1 MKEVKMKRFA
11 ILCLTLFLSLGA
23 AQEGLAQERFG
34 RINGVLRD
42 ADTGEPLLFAN
53 VSLKGT
59 GIGAASDNSGYYII
73 TNIPQGN
80 YTMLVSIIGY
90 QATQREISV
99 VAGLE
104 QRQDFEVNPIAIEGQ
119 EVIVT
124 GERQRFERQVEVSAV
139 SLSMRD
145 VKVMPAFVEADI
157 FRTLQ
162 LLPGVQSS
170 SDFSSALV
178 VRGGSPDENLI
189 MLDGIEIYNPF
200 HLGGVFSTFNADA
213 IADAEFLAGGFPAQY
228 GNRIS
233 SVLSITGR
241 EGDSKH
247 SLLFG
252 GKPLGKYFDISQ
264 VRGEVNLLSSK
275 LLLEGPI
282 AKGSW
287 MFSGRRTYF
296 DQLARIYYWAKDE
309 PMDWSYYFYDFQGK
323 VVQNINPTNRLSFS
337 HYKGRDR
344 ISFDLEQSDSK
355 VSFGW
360 DWGNS
365 TKSTEWRWVP
375 NSKFVST
382 MSLANTVYQFDV
394 NLSYSAVDT
403 SGTNAEAQF
412 IVFNEI
418 NDWTFKE
425 NLDWYINS
433 EHTATLGLEIKD
445 LGVRFNIGDG
455 NINFI
460 DEKENNT
467 IVSGIIQEKWQPNP
481 VIMLQAGLRTTK
493 YSAHDD
499 LYYEPRLGFKYLLNK
514 DLALKGAWG
523 IYNQFIF
530 TAQDED
536 AILSIVDF
544 WNPIPANYKAKTVQ
558 HFILGVEQWLGEG
571 YFASMETYYKP
582 YSNTLVINPNQAFE
596 DPNDDY
602 TEGTAQV
609 YGAEFLVKK
618 NTGKLTGWL
627 GFSYMDSKQE
637 FDFNNDGEIVESDG
651 EVYKSKYDQPFSTN
665 LVLSYSPS
673 VKNSFGLTMSA
684 SSSNLYTPTVGYAYT
699 QNGNSFNFN
708 NPYSDLTELKGTR
721 NSARYP
727 NYFRMDVSYTRVI
740 TPFDIDG
747 LFKFQIINVT
757 NHFNTFVY
765 NWDLS
770 AGTVEGIGMFPFL
783 PTFGVE
789 FKF

>member
-1 MKEVKMKRFA
+1 MRRYT
-11 ILCLTLFLSLGA
+11 LLSLTLILFMVGINQSI
-23 AQEGLAQERFG
+23 AQTRYG

-42 ADTGEPLLFAN
+42 AQTGEPLLYAN

-73 TNIPQGN
+73 TGIPAGN
-80 YTMLVSIIGY
+80 YTMQVTVIGHER
-90 QATQREISV
+90 TEREISV
-99 VAGLE
+99 IAGLE
-104 QRQDFEVNPIAIEGQ
+104 ERHDFEIQPMSIEGQ
-119 EVIVT
+119 EVVVT
-124 GERQRFERQVEVSAV
+124 AERQRFERQVEVSSI

-145 VKVMPAFVEADI
+145 VKVIPAFVEADI

-213 IADAEFLAGGFPAQY
+213 IADAEFLAGGFPAKY

-233 SVLSITGR
+233 SVLSITSR

-247 SLLFG
+247 SKLFG
-252 GKPLGKYFDISQ
+252 QKKLGEYFDISQ

-275 LLLEGPI
+275 ILAEGPV

-323 VVQNINPTNRLSFS
+323 VIQNINPTNRLSFA

-344 ISFDLEQSDSK
+344 IAFQLEQSEAK
-355 VSFGW
+355 VDFGW

-365 TKSTEWRWVP
+365 TKSIEWRWIP

-382 MSLANTVYQFDV
+382 LSAANTTYEFDV
-394 NLSYSAVDT
+394 NLAYSATD
-403 SGTNAEAQF
+403 SGGNSAENQF
-412 IVFNEI
+412 VVFNQI
-418 NDWTFKE
+418 DDWTLKE
-425 NLDWYINS
+425 NLDWFIS
-433 EHTATLGLEIKD
+433 SDHTVTLGFEAKA

-455 NINFI
+455 DINFI
-460 DEKENNT
+460 DEKEDNM
-467 IVSGIIQEKWQPNP
+467 IYSGILQEKWQPNP
-481 VIMLQAGLRTTK
+481 VIMLQGGLRVSK
-493 YSAHDD
+493 YSAHDE

-523 IYNQFIF
+523 KYNQFIF

-544 WNPIPANYKAKTVQ
+544 WNPIPANYKAKSVQ
-558 HFILGVEQWLGEG
+558 HFILGFEQWLGEG
-571 YFASMETYYKP
+571 WFASVEGYYKP
-582 YSNTLVINPNQAFE
+582 YSNTLVINPNQNFV
-596 DPNDDY
+596 DPDDDY
-602 TEGTAQV
+602 TEGTAEV
-609 YGAEFLVKK
+609 YGTEFLLKK
-618 NTGKLTGWL
+618 DTGKLTGWL
-627 GFSYMDSKQE
+627 GVSYMNSSQE
-637 FDFNNDGEIVESDG
+637 FDFNGDGQILENDGEI
-651 EVYKSKYDQPFSTN
+651 YKSKYDQPYSVN
-665 LVLSYSPS
+665 VVLSYAASQKTS
-673 VKNSFGLTMSA
+673 LGLTLSS
-684 SSSNLYTPTVGYAYT
+684 SSSNLYTPTVGYIYT
-699 QNGNSFNFN
+699 QNGSSFDYS
-708 NPYSDLTELKGTR
+708 NPYSRLTEIKGDR

-727 NYFRMDVSYTRVI
+727 DYFRVDLSYSREI
-740 TPFDIDG
+740 RPFDIEG
-747 LFKFQIINVT
+747 LFKIQIINVT

-765 NWDLS
+765 NWDLA

>member
-1 MKEVKMKRFA
+1 MLIISLFMVGDQAFA
-11 ILCLTLFLSLGA
+11 QGNS
-23 AQEGLAQERFG
+23 G

-42 ADTGEPLLFAN
+42 ADTGEPVLYAN
-53 VSLKGT
+53 VSLQNT
-59 GIGAASDNSGYYII
+59 GIGAATDNSGYYII
-73 TNIPQGN
+73 TNIPPGN
-80 YTMLVSIIGY
+80 YILQVMVIGY
-90 QATQREISV
+90 ERIEKPISV
-99 VAGLE
+99 VGGLE
-104 QRQDFEVNPIAIEGQ
+104 ERHDFEIAPNFIEGQ
-119 EVIVT
+119 EVVVT
-124 GERQRFERQVEVSAV
+124 GERQRFEKEIEVSAV

-145 VKVMPAFVEADI
+145 VKTMPAFVEADI

-213 IADAEFLAGGFPAQY
+213 IADAEFLAGGFPAKY

-247 SLLFG
+247 SKLFG
-252 GKPLGKYFDISQ
+252 GKRLGEYFDVSQ

-296 DQLARIYYWAKDE
+296 DQVARLYYWAIDE
-309 PMDWSYYFYDFQGK
+309 PMDWKYYFYDFQGK
-323 VVQNINPTNRLSFS
+323 VIQNLNPSNRLSFS

-344 ISFDLEQSDSK
+344 IAFELEQSDAE

-365 TKSTEWRWVP
+365 TKSVEWRWIP
-375 NSKFVST
+375 NSRFVST
-382 MSLANTVYQFDV
+382 LSAANTTYEFDV
-394 NLSYSAVDT
+394 ELKYSSTD
-403 SGTNAEAQF
+403 SGGTTAGSQF
-412 IVFNEI
+412 IVYNEI
-418 NDWTFKE
+418 DDWTIKE
-425 NLDWYINS
+425 NLDWYIS
-433 EHTATLGLEIKD
+433 SDHTVTMGLEVKD

-455 NINFI
+455 DINFI
-460 DEKENNT
+460 DEKEDNM
-467 IVSGIIQEKWQPNP
+467 IYSAILQEKWQPNP
-481 VIMLQAGLRTTK
+481 VIMLQGGIRVSK
-493 YSAHDD
+493 YSAHED

-523 IYNQFIF
+523 KYNQFIF

-544 WNPIPANYKAKTVQ
+544 WNPIPENYKAKSVE
-558 HFILGVEQWLGEG
+558 HYILGIEQWLGEG
-571 YFASMETYYKP
+571 WFASIEGYYKP
-582 YSNTLVINPNQAFE
+582 YSNTLVINPNQSFI

-602 TEGTAQV
+602 TEGTAEV
-609 YGAEFLVKK
+609 YGAEFLLKK
-618 NTGKLTGWL
+618 NSGKLSGWFGL
-627 GFSYMDSKQE
+627 SYMNSSQE
-637 FDFNNDGEIVESDG
+637 FDFNDDGMIVESEG
-651 EVYKSKYDQPFSTN
+651 EVYKSKYDQPYSVN
-665 LVLSYSPS
+665 LVLNYAASK
-673 VKNSFGLTMSA
+673 KNNFGLTVSG
-684 SSSNLYTPTVGYAYT
+684 SSSNLYTPTVGYIYT
-699 QNGNSFNFN
+699 QNGSSFDYS
-708 NPYSDLTELKGTR
+708 NPYTNLTEIKGNR

-727 NYFRMDVSYTRVI
+727 DYFRMDVSYSRSI
-740 TPFDIDG
+740 RPFNIEG
-747 LFKFQIINVT
+747 LFKVQIINVT

>member
-1 MKEVKMKRFA
+1 MKFNIYLSIFVLILFA
-11 ILCLTLFLSLGA
+11 LFHP
-23 AQEGLAQERFG
+23 AQLKAQPSSG

-42 ADTGEPLLFAN
+42 AETGEPLLYAN
-53 VSLKGT
+53 ISLKNT
-59 GIGAASDNSGYYII
+59 GIGAATDKLGYYII
-73 TNIPQGN
+73 TNIPAGN
-80 YTMLVSIIGY
+80 YTLQILMIGY
-90 QATQREISV
+90 ERTELEISV
-99 VAGLE
+99 VPGLE
-104 QRQDFEVNPIAIEGQ
+104 QRHDFEIKPIDIEGQ
-119 EVIVT
+119 EVVVT
-124 GERQRFERQVEVSAV
+124 GERQRFEKQVEVSAV
-139 SLSMRD
+139 NLSMRD
-145 VKVMPAFVEADI
+145 VKMMPAFVEADI

-213 IADAEFLAGGFPAQY
+213 IADAEFLAGGFPAKY

-247 SLLFG
+247 SKLFG
-252 GKPLGKYFDISQ
+252 DRPLGKYFDISQ
-264 VRGEVNLLSSK
+264 TRGEVNLLSSK
-275 LLLEGPI
+275 LLLEGPLL
-282 AKGSW
+282 KGSW

-323 VVQNINPTNRLSFS
+323 VIQNLSPTSRLTFA

-344 ISFDLEQSDSK
+344 IAFQLEQSDSD
-355 VSFGW
+355 VNFGW

-365 TKSTEWRWVP
+365 TKSIEWRWVP

-382 MSLANTVYQFDV
+382 LSLANTIYQFDV
-394 NLSYSAVDT
+394 DLSYSSTDT
-403 SGTNAEAQF
+403 TGVEAGNRF
-412 IVFNEI
+412 LVFNQI
-418 NDWTFKE
+418 DDWTLKE
-425 NLDWYINS
+425 NVDWFISS
-433 EHTATLGLEIKD
+433 EHTVTLGLEYKD
-445 LGVRFNIGDG
+445 LGVNFNIGNDEVK
-455 NINFI
+455 FI
-460 DEKENNT
+460 DENQYNT
-467 IVSGIIQEKWQPNP
+467 IFSGILQEKWQPNP
-481 VIMLQAGLRTTK
+481 VIMAQAGLRVSK
-493 YSAHDD
+493 YSAHDQ

-523 IYNQFIF
+523 IYNQYIF

-544 WNPIPANYKAKTVQ
+544 WNPIPSNYKAKSVQ
-558 HFILGVEQWLGEG
+558 HFILGLEQWLGDG
-571 YFASMETYYKP
+571 WFASLEGYYKP
-582 YSNTLVINPNQAFE
+582 YSNTLVINPNQAYE
-596 DPNDDY
+596 DPLDDY
-602 TEGTAQV
+602 TEGTAEV
-609 YGAEFLVKK
+609 YGAELLLKK
-618 NTGKLTGWL
+618 NVGQVTGWL
-627 GFSYMDSKQE
+627 GFSYMDSQQE
-637 FDFNNDGEIVESDG
+637 FDFNGDGQIIDSDG
-651 EVYKSKYDQPFSTN
+651 ERYKSKYDQPFSVN
-665 LVLSYSPS
+665 LVLNYAPS
-673 VKNSFGLTMSA
+673 TRNTFGLTVSS
-684 SSSNLYTPTVGYAYT
+684 SSSNLYTPTVGYTYT
-699 QNGNSFNFN
+699 QNGSSFDFS
-708 NPYSDLTELKGTR
+708 NPYSRLTELKGTR

-727 NYFRMDVSYTRVI
+727 SYFRTDVSYSRSI
-740 TPFDIDG
+740 RPFGIEG
-747 LFKFQIINVT
+747 LFKIQIINVT